1 MRVELLLTRDSAS
14 CRKAELVWRS
24 ICDEKNLTLI
34 VLEDDSPEG
43 RHVLAR
49 LNLHALPAILFN
61 GRLVA
66 VGVQTPQQA
75 LDLLHAAGDGGQ

>member
-1 MRVELLLTRDSAS
+1 MRVELLLTRNSAS

-24 ICDEKNLTLI
+24 ICDENKLTLR

-49 LNLHALPAILFN
+49 LNLHALPAILFD

-66 VGVQTPQQA
+66 VGVQTPEQA
-75 LDLLHAAGDGGQ
+75 LDLLRAAGNGGR